1 MRVRKGVLESQ
12 LSARFSPISRQSA
25 KILAIS
31 RLTVILNK
39 SQLIF
44 FLTVIFLYF
53 LFKKSQT
60 HTSIKIILSEAFA
73 AT

>member
-1 MRVRKGVLESQ
+1 MRVLESH
-12 LSARFSPISRQSA
+12 LSTEFSPISQ
-25 KILAIS
+25 
-31 RLTVILNK
+31 LTVIFNK

-53 LFKKSQT
+53 FFKKSQM
-60 HTSIKIILSEAFA
+60 HTSISIILSEAFA